1 MCIRDRCLSKGLGAP
16 VGSLV
21 LGSRDFIRQ
30 ARRTRKILGGGM
42 RQAGVLAAAGHYALQ
57 HHVRR
62 LAEDH
67 ARLDRLAQGLA
78 EANRSH
84 PVLQGKLTVL
94 PWQTNILF
102 TDLHAE
108 VAPAFTAWLAQHG
121 VRVTSSLYGGAT
133 RLRWVTHLDV
143 SEADVT
149 AALDCVARFTLP
161 G

>member
-1 MCIRDRCLSKGLGAP
+1 
-16 VGSLV
+16 
-21 LGSRDFIRQ
+21 
-30 ARRTRKILGGGM
+30 
-42 RQAGVLAAAGHYALQ
+42 
-57 HHVRR
+57 VRR

-149 AALDCVARFTLP
+149 AALDCVARFA

>member
-1 MCIRDRCLSKGLGAP
+1 MHPPEALRAFPLLSRGCAVREGGRRQRGGAA
-16 VGSLV
+16 L
-21 LGSRDFIRQ
+21 
-30 ARRTRKILGGGM
+30 ARRPL
-42 RQAGVLAAAGHYALQ
+42 ASAVL
-57 HHVRR
+57 
-62 LAEDH
+62 
-67 ARLDRLAQGLA
+67 
-78 EANRSH
+78 
-84 PVLQGKLTVL
+84 VL

-108 VAPAFTAWLAQHG
+108 VAPAFTTWLAQHG

-149 AALDCVARFTLP
+149 AALDCVASFRLP